1 MGLLTSLITAP
12 LLPVR
17 AALWVAERV
26 AEEAE
31 ALYYDPAPVWAEL
44 AALERRL
51 VEGEI
56 DEETFDRE
64 EDALL
69 DRLREIE
76 EFRGPGR

>member
-1 MGLLTSLITAP
+1 MGLFTTLITAP

-31 ALYYDPAPVWAEL
+31 ARYYDPAPVWAEL
-44 AALERRL
+44 AELEHRL

-56 DEETFDRE
+56 DQDTFDGAE
-64 EDALL
+64 EALL
-69 DRLREIE
+69 DRLREI
-76 EFRGPGR
+76 